1 MASVGQTTPGASEM
15 PESESLD
22 DLMANVEGLLE
33 GLPSSIG
40 NSQLAIDRGW
50 VQVTFDALRETVVVY
65 PDELFNIA
73 KKEDLI
79 PISCPDRPS
88 PIEAIFVRDRLVF
101 LKRDDLLRLKG
112 SNVSGNKA
120 RKMYGLNHLPAQ
132 DFPDCVVSYGG
143 PQSNAMVALAAIVHS
158 KNVEM
163 EKTTAE
169 SAPDFEGATI
179 ENFLTNTDYINDEES
194 QITIDDV
201 SGPAVTPKKRFV
213 YYTKKLPRFLRDNPN
228 GNLFR
233 AKMLGM
239 ELVELSNNDYASF
252 FGSESGGKPEAPTGL
267 DPPVPGKS
275 LWIPQG
281 GACNIAVPGGTML
294 AAEIV
299 GFWRAQGRGR
309 PLSVCV
315 PGGTCATA
323 LILHQELQK
332 LIDSLDISVDIRVVA
347 VPCVGD
353 DAYARRQMMALSL
366 ANGGQGLSSEIPA
379 VLTPSASASSYFGQ
393 SSKDNAYFQF
403 GKPEVALLET
413 FREMKNENG
422 VVLDLLYGCPAWTVL
437 LRHWRSSATRLLS
450 EADPIAG
457 REIMYVHSGGLE
469 GINSQLMRYKHDG
482 LVSDDEIQPLAEQRT
497 VKTARGTFPP
507 QSDVK

>member
-1 MASVGQTTPGASEM
+1 
-15 PESESLD
+15 
-22 DLMANVEGLLE
+22 
-33 GLPSSIG
+33 
-40 NSQLAIDRGW
+40 
-50 VQVTFDALRETVVVY
+50 
-65 PDELFNIA
+65 
-73 KKEDLI
+73 
-79 PISCPDRPS
+79 
-88 PIEAIFVRDRLVF
+88 

-120 RKMYGLNHLPAQ
+120 RKMYSLNQLPTH

-163 EKTTAE
+163 GTT
-169 SAPDFEGATI
+169 SIQSVPDFEGATI
-179 ENFLTNTDYINDEES
+179 ENFLTNTDYFEDEES
-194 QITIDDV
+194 QVNIHDV
-201 SGPAVTPKKRFV
+201 TGPAVTPKKRFV
-213 YYTKKLPRFLRDNPN
+213 YYTKKLPRFLRANPN

-239 ELVELSNNDYASF
+239 ELVELSNKDYASL

-281 GACNIAVPGGTML
+281 GACNVAIPGGTML
-294 AAEIV
+294 AVEIV

-323 LILHQELQK
+323 LILHQEIRNL
-332 LIDSLDISVDIRVVA
+332 LSDSLDDTSSVDIRVV
-347 VPCVGD
+347 VLPCVGD

-379 VLTPSASASSYFGQ
+379 VLTPSASSGSSYFGRP
-393 SSKDNAYFQF
+393 SSKDEAYFQF
-403 GKPEVALLET
+403 GKPDVALLET

-422 VVLDLLYGCPAWTVL
+422 VVLDLLYGCPAWNIL
-437 LRHWRSSATRLLS
+437 LRHWRSSATRLLND
-450 EADPIAG
+450 ADPIAG

-482 LVSDDEIQPLAEQRT
+482 LVGDDEIQPLSDHRT
-497 VKTARGTFPP
+497 IENCRE
-507 QSDVK
+507 